1 MKTARRRGVYE
12 RGVTTTSSTTAT
24 TTKRREGVGRA
35 ALLRCLQP
43 GKGKTVGGFGHTCW
57 GLCRGFVTLQNS
69 ASHLCPGP
77 DMFAQAS
84 WVNEGLAGPNM
95 AEAAKATGVSLD
107 PVSAGF
113 FFFSFFLFF
122 LHAVAE
128 YLLQCLMRIMG

>member
-1 MKTARRRGVYE
+1 MKTARRRQVYE
-12 RGVTTTSSTTAT
+12 RGVTTTSSTTVTT
-24 TTKRREGVGRA
+24 TTKRREGVERA

-113 FFFSFFLFF
+113 FFFSFFF
-122 LHAVAE
+122 
-128 YLLQCLMRIMG
+128 YMLLPNIYSSV